1 MLRAEPLC
9 KIQLLMLAS
18 EAQDA
23 ALALARFGVF
33 NPAPCALE
41 SLGESPAVDYR
52 EAWLEAE
59 ARLSKLLEQCGDTGP
74 LGIPAD
80 AEAPALADLQELN
93 HWLKDVWVSCLACHD
108 SETQIEDARNH
119 LVALEETL
127 AKLERLNVDLAH
139 LLRADSLLAVSIG
152 SLPVAGLKRVTEAL
166 AMTGHLVSRFDQV
179 GEQVFAVIA
188 GPRTRQDEVRGV
200 LAQAGWREL
209 PVPDE
214 LRTHPQAA
222 RTWMEEERTR
232 LNMQSGAACQIM
244 DGLRDRF
251 GPRLH
256 EARLRLALARPL
268 AEAALAGVRGK
279 GGLAA
284 LSGWVPKRQL
294 DALRD
299 TLDGHFH
306 GRFWLDVREPTA
318 GEIAEV
324 PSLVR
329 YPGWLKPFVPLVK
342 SYGIPRYGEFDPALP
357 FAFTYLLLFGAMFGD
372 IGHGAV
378 ILLLSAALTRRL
390 GRMAWVGIAAGA
402 ASMLFGLFYGSIFGY
417 ETLIEPLWLS
427 PLHDPIRALTIAV
440 SFGVG
445 FIVFTLLVNARNKF
459 MAGQIG
465 EALFDSTGLAGL
477 VFYLG
482 AVGSVVS
489 LAGAADLA
497 QPAGVLAGIGIVT
510 IAAFKWVEAKA
521 GLGERI
527 LVTAIETL
535 ETGIN
540 LFANTLS
547 FMRVAAFSL
556 NHVALALAIFTLANG
571 LGTAG
576 HWLTIVLG
584 NIVIIVLE
592 GGIVAIQALRLMYYE
607 GFSRFFSGDGTEF
620 VPLRLSSQQARV

>member
-1 MLRAEPLC
+1 
-9 KIQLLMLAS
+9 
-18 EAQDA
+18 
-23 ALALARFGVF
+23 
-33 NPAPCALE
+33 
-41 SLGESPAVDYR
+41 
-52 EAWLEAE
+52 
-59 ARLSKLLEQCGDTGP
+59 
-74 LGIPAD
+74 
-80 AEAPALADLQELN
+80 
-93 HWLKDVWVSCLACHD
+93 
-108 SETQIEDARNH
+108 
-119 LVALEETL
+119 
-127 AKLERLNVDLAH
+127 
-139 LLRADSLLAVSIG
+139 
-152 SLPVAGLKRVTEAL
+152 
-166 AMTGHLVSRFDQV
+166 
-179 GEQVFAVIA
+179 
-188 GPRTRQDEVRGV
+188 
-200 LAQAGWREL
+200 
-209 PVPDE
+209 
-214 LRTHPQAA
+214 
-222 RTWMEEERTR
+222 
-232 LNMQSGAACQIM
+232 
-244 DGLRDRF
+244 
-251 GPRLH
+251 
-256 EARLRLALARPL
+256 
-268 AEAALAGVRGK
+268 
-279 GGLAA
+279 
-284 LSGWVPKRQL
+284 
-294 DALRD
+294 
-299 TLDGHFH
+299 
-306 GRFWLDVREPTA
+306 
-318 GEIAEV
+318 
-324 PSLVR
+324 
-329 YPGWLKPFVPLVK
+329 
-342 SYGIPRYGEFDPALP
+342 
-357 FAFTYLLLFGAMFGD
+357 MFGD

-459 MAGQIG
+459 MAGQVG